1 MSGKPKVSELI
12 AVATEVDKE
21 LERFEESTANFRKT
35 GLNSEKNLERARKAL
50 EELADGEQ
58 RVISKVQD
66 LVKLLGGVRDRQ
78 LAQVE
83 LIRARADELKERVL
97 VFHSLEEEL
106 KGLGTAAA
114 ALSEKLRAAS
124 DLGDLDGEIGELA
137 DKAKAL
143 AERSSKED
151 FDDLSRVADGLRQ
164 QILSVRQ
171 KLKKVAKPT
180 ASA

>member
-1 MSGKPKVSELI
+1 MSSKPKVSELI
-12 AVATEVDKE
+12 AIATEVDKE
-21 LERFEESTANFRKT
+21 LERFEESTASFRKA

-58 RVISKVQD
+58 RVIDKVQE

-83 LIRARADELKERVL
+83 LIRARAEELKARVL

-106 KGLGTAAA
+106 KAIGQSAA
-114 ALSEKLRAAS
+114 ALGEKLKGAS
-124 DLGDLDGEIGELA
+124 DLGDLDGDIGALA
-137 DKAKAL
+137 EQAKAL
-143 AERSSKED
+143 AERASTED

-164 QILSVRQ
+164 QVLSVRQ
-171 KLKKVAKPT
+171 KLKKVPKPT

>member
-1 MSGKPKVSELI
+1 MSGKAKVSELI
-12 AVATEVDKE
+12 TIATEVDKE
-21 LERFEESTANFRKT
+21 LERFEESTASFQKQ
-35 GLNSEKNLERARKAL
+35 GLNSEKNLEKARKAL

-58 RVISKVQD
+58 RVISRVQE

-78 LAQVE
+78 MAQVE
-83 LIRARADELKERVL
+83 LIRARAEELKARVL

-106 KGLGTAAA
+106 KGLGTSASS
-114 ALSEKLRAAS
+114 LSEKLRAES

-137 DKAKAL
+137 EKAKAL
-143 AERSSKED
+143 AERASTEQ
-151 FDDLSRVADGLRQ
+151 FDDLARVADGLRQ